1 MPAARL
7 LVVEDEAKLAANLK
21 RGLGEAGFAVDL
33 APNAKAA
40 RESLSHS
47 GYDLMLLDLRLPGQ
61 DGLEFLAELRAAGA
75 VLPVLILTARDST
88 DELVRGL
95 DTGGDDYLTKPFA
108 FDELLARVR
117 ALLRRRLVADSVV
130 LEAGDI
136 AIDTSRR
143 VASRGGR
150 ALDLSPKELIVL
162 EYLVRHAGLAVTR
175 DMIGEAVWG
184 KDYNAL
190 SNIVEVFINR
200 LRQKIELVNQPP
212 LIVTLRGAGYM
223 LRAELRAQNSK
234 TQNTKT
240 KDVD

>member
-1 MPAARL
+1 MPAAARL

-21 RGLGEAGFAVDL
+21 RGLGEAGFAVEV
-33 APNAKAA
+33 ASSAEAA
-40 RESLSHS
+40 RVSLSRN

-61 DGLEFLAELRAAGA
+61 DGLEFLTELRAAGA

-88 DELVRGL
+88 HELVRGL
-95 DTGGDDYLTKPFA
+95 DGGGDDYLTKPFA
-108 FDELLARVR
+108 FSELLARVR
-117 ALLRRRLVADSVV
+117 ALLRRPLAADSLV
-130 LEAGDI
+130 LEAADI
-136 AIDTSRR
+136 VIDTSRR

-150 ALDLSPKELIVL
+150 ALDLSPKELMVL

-184 KDYNAL
+184 KDYNAM

-212 LIVTLRGAGYM
+212 LIVTIRGAGYM
-223 LRAELRAQNSK
+223 LRLELPADNSK
-234 TQNTKT
+234 ARGAK
-240 KDVD
+240 

>member
-1 MPAARL
+1 MSR
-7 LVVEDEAKLAANLK
+7 
-21 RGLGEAGFAVDL
+21 R
-33 APNAKAA
+33 APKPRAP
-40 RESLSHS
+40 SLSRN

-95 DTGGDDYLTKPFA
+95 DGGGDDYLTKPFA
-108 FDELLARVR
+108 FSELLARVR
-117 ALLRRRLVADSVV
+117 ALLRRPLAADSLV
-130 LEAGDI
+130 LEADDI
-136 AIDTSRR
+136 VIDTSRR

-150 ALDLSPKELIVL
+150 TLDLSPKELMVL

-184 KDYNAL
+184 KDYNAM

-200 LRQKIELVNQPP
+200 LRQKIELINQPP
-212 LIVTLRGAGYM
+212 LIVTIRGAGYM
-223 LRAELRAQNSK
+223 LRLELPAYNSK
-234 TQNTKT
+234 TRGSE
-240 KDVD
+240 

>member
-33 APNAKAA
+33 APNAEAA
-40 RESLSHS
+40 RESLSHN

-117 ALLRRRLVADSVV
+117 ALLRRRLVADSAV

-143 VASRGGR
+143 VASRSGR

-212 LIVTLRGAGYM
+212 LIITVRGAGYM
-223 LRAELRAQNSK
+223 LRAGLSAQNSK
-234 TQNTKT
+234 

>member
-33 APNAKAA
+33 APNAEAA
-40 RESLSHS
+40 RESLSHN

-61 DGLEFLAELRAAGA
+61 DGLEFLAELRAAGS

-117 ALLRRRLVADSVV
+117 ALLRRRLVADSPV

-143 VASRGGR
+143 VASRSGR

-212 LIVTLRGAGYM
+212 LIITVRGAGYM
-223 LRAELRAQNSK
+223 LRAELSAQNSK
-234 TQNTKT
+234 

>member
-21 RGLGEAGFAVDL
+21 RGLGEAGFAVDI
-33 APNAKAA
+33 APSAEAA
-40 RESLSHS
+40 RAALSRN

-88 DELVRGL
+88 DARVRGL
-95 DTGGDDYLTKPFA
+95 DGGGDDYLTKPFA
-108 FDELLARVR
+108 FSELLARVR
-117 ALLRRRLVADSVV
+117 ALLRRRVAADSV
-130 LEAGDI
+130 LEADDI

-143 VASRGGR
+143 TASRGGR
-150 ALDLSPKELIVL
+150 ALDLSPKELMVL
-162 EYLVRHAGLAVTR
+162 EYLVRHAGLTVTR
-175 DMIGEAVWG
+175 DMIGQAVWG
-184 KDYNAL
+184 EDYNAM

-212 LIVTLRGAGYM
+212 LIVTVRGAGYM
-223 LRAELRAQNSK
+223 LRLNLPAHNSK
-234 TQNTKT
+234 SRGP
-240 KDVD
+240 D